1 MPKLSVSD
9 EYVEGFV
16 QANQTFLYQIVFDT
30 KTKRFRPLNDYPANE
45 DASLPE
51 KLDFAGSLIDELLQV
66 WPLTQSFSASFL
78 ICH

>member
-30 KTKRFRPLNDYPANE
+30 KTKRFRPLNDYPAN

-51 KLDFAGSLIDELLQV
+51 KLDFAGCVIDEFLQV
-66 WPLTQSFSASFL
+66 
-78 ICH
+78 

>member
-1 MPKLSVSD
+1 MKRIPAYLNMPKLSVSD

-30 KTKRFRPLNDYPANE
+30 KTKRFRPLNDYPAKD

-51 KLDFAGSLIDELLQV
+51 KLDFAGSVIDEFLQV
-66 WPLTQSFSASFL
+66 
-78 ICH
+78 